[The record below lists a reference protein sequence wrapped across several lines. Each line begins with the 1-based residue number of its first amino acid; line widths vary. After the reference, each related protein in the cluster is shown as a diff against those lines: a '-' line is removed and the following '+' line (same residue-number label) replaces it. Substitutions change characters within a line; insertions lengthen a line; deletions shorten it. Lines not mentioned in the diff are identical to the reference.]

1 MTYRRRSNSLPKLRS
16 ETTLRRQQFQ
26 PRARDV
32 LVSWGRGGEYLD
44 RATSYW
50 KLSHTTPDP
59 DVRDRF
65 VAIAQHYRAL
75 AVAERSI
82 ADQYGS
88 RGDLFTTNVI

>member
-1 MTYRRRSNSLPKLRS
+1 M
-16 ETTLRRQQFQ
+16 
-26 PRARDV
+26 
-32 LVSWGRGGEYLD
+32 D